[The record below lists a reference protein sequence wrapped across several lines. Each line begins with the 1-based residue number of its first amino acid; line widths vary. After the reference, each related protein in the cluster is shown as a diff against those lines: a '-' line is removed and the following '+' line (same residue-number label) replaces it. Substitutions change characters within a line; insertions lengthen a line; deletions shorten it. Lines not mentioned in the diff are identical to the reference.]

1 MIVAFASSTQVANA
15 TLASATVRGMTPEQL
30 QQYRVERLAA
40 ALAHKFDGNR
50 SEMGRALGYKDG
62 AFIRQMLS
70 EARPISEKTVQAIE
84 ALPGMSDWFSPAARN
99 RLDATINVFPL
110 TNADELPDGVVAVPE
125 WDVRFSAGNGHEASY
140 EIVEDSEPA
149 YYRRDWFTKE
159 GINPTRVRRFRVTG
173 NSMEPFVYAGDHVL
187 VNLAETEV
195 IDGKVYALRYD
206 AELRI
211 KRLLRHLDGTLILR
225 SDNPQYVDEMVPPA
239 LVATHISII
248 GRVRDRSGSGG
259 L

>member
-1 MIVAFASSTQVANA
+1 MVVAIASSTQVAFA
-15 TLASATVRGMTPEQL
+15 MLASATVRGMTPEQL
-30 QQYRVERLAA
+30 RQYRVERLAA

-84 ALPGMSDWFSPAARN
+84 SLPGMSGWFSPAR
-99 RLDATINVFPL
+99 RDELDSTINVFPL
-110 TNADELPDGVVAVPE
+110 TPSDELPDGVIAVPE
-125 WDVRFSAGNGHEASY
+125 WNVRFSAGNGHEATY

-149 YYRRDWFTKE
+149 YYRRDWFIKE
-159 GINPTRVRRFRVTG
+159 RINPTRVRRFRVTG
-173 NSMEPFVYAGDHVL
+173 DSMQPFVYPGDHVL
-187 VNLAETEV
+187 VNMAETEV
-195 IDGKVYALRYD
+195 VDGKVYALRYD
-206 AELRI
+206 SELRV
-211 KRLLRHLDGTLILR
+211 KRLLRRLDGTLILR
-225 SDNPQYVDEMVPPA
+225 SDNPEYGDEIVSPE
-239 LVATHISII
+239 LVQEHITII